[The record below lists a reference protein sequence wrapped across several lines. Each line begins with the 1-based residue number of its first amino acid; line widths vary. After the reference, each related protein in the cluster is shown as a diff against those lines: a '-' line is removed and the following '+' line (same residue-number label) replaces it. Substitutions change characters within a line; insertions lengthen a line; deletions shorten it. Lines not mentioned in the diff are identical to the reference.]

1 MTAAKDHA
9 ELNAVLDEVDLR
21 IGELETLLAAG
32 GTLPL
37 APTVEHA
44 MRLINR
50 MIIAYIKDAGDKAR
64 VPEETEDI
72 LEVWKVLVKGDPSW
86 NTIRDNCR
94 ELVYY
99 KNCIAMQREDAL
111 PKVPDRMTVRT
122 LRHIH
127 LFIKTRCLREGRLAA

>member
-1 MTAAKDHA
+1 MTPAQDHA
-9 ELNAVLDEVDLR
+9 ELNAVLDAADAQ
-21 IGELETLLAAG
+21 IADLETLIAARG
-32 GTLPL
+32 SLPL

-44 MRLINR
+44 MRLIKR
-50 MIIAYIKDAGDKAR
+50 MIIAYIRDVGGKERIPD
-64 VPEETEDI
+64 ESEDI

-99 KNCIAMQREDAL
+99 KNCIEMQREDAL
-111 PKVPDRMTVRT
+111 PKVPDRMAVRT